1 MFKRLLKDDLMQL
14 TVKIDNYVN
23 EDNQGVFRGSS
34 YEDYLMIED
43 TLPDLPPQ
51 ERELA
56 LQTVTLQGALQELME
71 NLKGKQEEN
80 QHELE

>member
-1 MFKRLLKDDLMQL
+1 MFKRLLKDDLLQL
-14 TVKIDNYVN
+14 TIKIDNYVN
-23 EDNQGVFRGSS
+23 ENNQGVFRGSS

-43 TLPDLPPQ
+43 TLPDLSPQ

-71 NLKGKQEEN
+71 NLKGKQEDS
-80 QHELE
+80 HELE

>member
-14 TVKIDNYVN
+14 IVKVDDYVN
-23 EDNQGVFRGSS
+23 ENNQGVFRGSS

-43 TLPDLPPQ
+43 TLPDLSPQ

-56 LQTVTLQGALQELME
+56 LQTVTLQVTLRELMDS
-71 NLKGKQEEN
+71 LRGKQEDK
-80 QHELE
+80 HELE